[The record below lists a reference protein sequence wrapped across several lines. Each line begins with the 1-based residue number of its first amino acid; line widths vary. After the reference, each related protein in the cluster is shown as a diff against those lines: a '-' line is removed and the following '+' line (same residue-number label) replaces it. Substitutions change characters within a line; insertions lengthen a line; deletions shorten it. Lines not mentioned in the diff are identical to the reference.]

1 MRLFNKS
8 KFACSFAGFL
18 AAIMFLLIQP
28 VGVFAQEEESVDQ
41 VEQVDSTATQEV
53 GDQEEVE
60 AESAETDAEAAA
72 VADAT
77 GGDDDSAAV
86 EEAASTSA
94 SSSTARASKVEE
106 KSNIPPQVYMNL
118 FYYIILFLIVCAVV
132 AIVNRVLSIYELTL
146 KMNGRFNSLA
156 GNNLQAVLFVI
167 FLLVF
172 LWGTYYSFAVWGD
185 WAYRPAATEH
195 GKKWD
200 IMFIITTAICVV
212 VLVVMHLLIFS
223 FTYIY
228 RMRHNRKAYYY
239 PHNNTLE
246 KIWTVVPATVLTI
259 LVLYGFFTWREIMNV
274 PEDLKK
280 SAVQIE
286 VLGEQFA
293 WQVRYPGSDGII
305 GKRDYK
311 MTTANNPYGIDFNDK
326 NSWDD
331 IRGSDIVIP
340 VNRSVRFHIISKDIL
355 HSFFIPDFR
364 VQINAVPGMTNY
376 FQFTP
381 TVTTEEMREKM
392 DDPEY
397 DFIMLCAKICG
408 SGHYNMQKKIKVVSD
423 QEYEEWLSQQGK
435 YFSEDLQK
443 EFLAKDSDQSDS
455 DNNLAA
461 ITE

>member
-1 MRLFNKS
+1 MILFNKS

-60 AESAETDAEAAA
+60 AESEETDAEAAA

-228 RMRHNRKAYYY
+228 RM
-239 PHNNTLE
+239 
-246 KIWTVVPATVLTI
+246 
-259 LVLYGFFTWREIMNV
+259 
-274 PEDLKK
+274 
-280 SAVQIE
+280 
-286 VLGEQFA
+286 
-293 WQVRYPGSDGII
+293 
-305 GKRDYK
+305 
-311 MTTANNPYGIDFNDK
+311 
-326 NSWDD
+326 
-331 IRGSDIVIP
+331 
-340 VNRSVRFHIISKDIL
+340 
-355 HSFFIPDFR
+355 
-364 VQINAVPGMTNY
+364 
-376 FQFTP
+376 
-381 TVTTEEMREKM
+381 
-392 DDPEY
+392 
-397 DFIMLCAKICG
+397 
-408 SGHYNMQKKIKVVSD
+408 
-423 QEYEEWLSQQGK
+423 
-435 YFSEDLQK
+435 
-443 EFLAKDSDQSDS
+443 
-455 DNNLAA
+455 
-461 ITE
+461 